1 MIRNAR
7 ALFAAVTA
15 CFLASGAAGLIYQV
29 VWSRYLALFLG
40 HTSYAVVAVLVA
52 FMGGLA
58 LGNALSG
65 GWADRSAKPLALY
78 AWLEFGIAVYALVFP
93 GYYDLCHDGFVR
105 LARSL
110 EPGSTG
116 LLVLKFLFSFL
127 LVLPP
132 AVLMGATFPVLTRF
146 VTRSLAELRERV
158 AALYAINSAGAVA
171 GCLIADFWWI
181 PRLGLELTTYG
192 AAALNF
198 AVGLVALV
206 LSIRL
211 EEEVVAPKPVASPA
225 VAQVDERYSP
235 GQLRLALVAIGVSGF
250 VAMLYEVAWTR
261 LLGLA
266 LGSSTHA
273 FSLML
278 ITFIT
283 GIAVGAWIIYLW
295 KGLRRTLT
303 AFAWA
308 EIGLAFSL
316 FVSMF
321 FYQYLSFWFVRLAGL
336 LARREEAYPIY
347 EFLQASICFGVMLI
361 PTICLG
367 MTLPLVSRIATV
379 ELSRAGRSVGRVFAI
394 NTLGTVLGAVTTGLW
409 LMPQIGLART
419 FAVGIALN
427 AMIGVAALMWTRD
440 SGRQWRPLLLP
451 ILVGAAIVWFV
462 GAKLDPMWQRSLSL
476 GLWRMGNPPRTLEEF
491 RAAANAAEILFH
503 RDGAGSTV
511 DVLRFTNST
520 PPRLALKVNGKADA
534 GTETDMIT
542 QLLFGHIPML
552 LRPQAKDAL
561 VIGLGSGMTC
571 SAVARHSSIERVDA
585 VEISPEVVEG
595 AKQFVDFNDNILSNP
610 KLHLSIEDAKS
621 FLKTTTRKYDLIAS
635 EPSNPWM
642 AGVAAVFTQEYY
654 ESCAERLQPDGLLTQ
669 WVQIYETTDETVE
682 LVLRT
687 FLSVFPYASVW
698 QPSLGDL
705 ILVGA
710 QQPLRVDLE
719 AMTRRFE
726 ELPVRQ
732 DLARVN
738 LLTLP
743 TVLARELIA
752 QQNTLFVISP
762 DGPVHSDYFP
772 RLEYLAQRG
781 FFLNRLAQ
789 GIRRFRED
797 VSPRPSTLLGAYLQ
811 RHPLTADDFRACV
824 RDYQANGIPE
834 AAIFRSILLRWQGD
848 SDVPAFPLDIWG
860 AASDGIHVSEFQA
873 ARLAQYEDTLFRDA
887 PSNPEPLR
895 MYASDL
901 MEAYRA
907 QRSAF
912 YVPPATNVQRAL
924 NRLIETDPSQVRISR
939 LRLAEIAWDHGD
951 DARCI
956 ELGEAAFDP
965 DVSKAG
971 PVDFSKDAEAPYAV
985 LYRMAESF
993 WRRGQVKEAWAVCQQ
1008 AKVGG
1013 YVERSRSVFP
1023 VLEVTYR
1030 RVESAVSQGALPTP

>member
-7 ALFAAVTA
+7 AVFAAVTA
-15 CFLASGAAGLIYQV
+15 CFLVSGAAGLIYQV

-65 GWADRSAKPLALY
+65 KWADRSVKPLALY
-78 AWLEFGIAVYALVFP
+78 AWLEMGIAVYAVVFP
-93 GYYDLCHDGFVR
+93 AYYELCHDGYVG

-110 EPGSTG
+110 RPGSTA
-116 LLVLKFLFSFL
+116 LLALKFLFSFL

-132 AVLMGATFPVLTRF
+132 AGLMGATFPVLTRF

-181 PRLGLELTTYG
+181 PKLGLEMTTFG
-192 AAALNF
+192 AAALNL
-198 AVGLVALV
+198 AVGIVALV
-206 LSIRL
+206 LSIRV
-211 EEEVVAPKPVASPA
+211 ETGAMAPDARAERAAPA
-225 VAQVDERYSP
+225 ADEQYSP
-235 GQLRLALVAIGVSGF
+235 SQLRLALVAIGVSGF

-261 LLGLA
+261 LLALA

-295 KGLRRTLT
+295 KGLRRTLA

-308 EIGLAFSL
+308 ELGLALSL

-321 FYQYLSFWFVRLAGL
+321 FYQYLSWWFVRLAGL
-336 LARREEAYPIY
+336 LARREEAYPLY
-347 EFLQASICFGVMLI
+347 EFIQASICFAVMLV

-379 ELSRAGRSVGRVFAI
+379 ELSRTGRSVGRVFAI
-394 NTLGTVLGAVTTGLW
+394 NTLGTVLGAITTGLW
-409 LMPQIGLART
+409 LMPAIGLART
-419 FAVGIALN
+419 FSIGIALN
-427 AMIGVAALMWTRD
+427 AMIGLAALTWTRAG
-440 SGRQWRPLLLP
+440 GRSWRPLIVP
-451 ILVGAAIVWFV
+451 ILAGVAIVWFV
-462 GAKLDPMWQRSLSL
+462 GAKLDPMWQRAFSL
-476 GLWRMGNPPRTLEEF
+476 GLWRMGTPPRTLAEF
-491 RAAANAAEILFH
+491 RATARAADLLFH
-503 RDGAGSTV
+503 RDGAGATV
-511 DVLRFTNST
+511 DVLRLTNST
-520 PPRLALKVNGKADA
+520 PPKLTLKVNGKADA

-552 LRPQAKDAL
+552 LRPQTRNAL

-571 SAVARHSSIERVDA
+571 SAVARHSSVERIDA

-595 AKQFVDFNDNILSNP
+595 AKQFAEFNDSILSNP
-610 KLHLSIEDAKS
+610 KLRLSIEDAKS
-621 FLKTTTRKYDLIAS
+621 FLKTTTQTYDLIAS

-654 ESCAERLQPDGLLTQ
+654 ESCADRLQPDGILTQ
-669 WVQIYETTDETVE
+669 WVQVYETTDETVE

-705 ILVGA
+705 VLVGSRR
-710 QQPLRVDLE
+710 PLRVDLD
-719 AMTRRFE
+719 ATIRRFE

-732 DLARVN
+732 DLSRVG
-738 LLTLP
+738 LHTLA
-743 TVLARELIA
+743 TLLARELIA
-752 QQNTLFVISP
+752 QQNTLFVIPP
-762 DGPVHSDYFP
+762 DGPVHSDFFP

-781 FFLNRLAQ
+781 FFLNRFAQ

-797 VSPRPSTLLGAYLQ
+797 VSPRPSTLLGSYLQ
-811 RHPLTADDFRACV
+811 RHPLTADDFRAFV
-824 RDYQANGIPE
+824 RDFQVNGLPE
-834 AAIFRSILLRWQGD
+834 NALFRSILFRWQGD
-848 SDVPAFPLDIWG
+848 STQPAFPLELWE
-860 AASDGIHVSEFQA
+860 AASDGIHVSELHA
-873 ARLAQYEDTLFRDA
+873 ARLGQFHESILRDA
-887 PSNPEPLR
+887 ASNPEPLR
-895 MYASDL
+895 AYVSEL

-912 YVPPATNVQRAL
+912 YVPPAGDLERAL
-924 NRLIETDPSQVRISR
+924 NRLIETDPSQARISR
-939 LRLAEIAWDHGD
+939 LRLAEIAWDKGD
-951 DARCI
+951 EARCL

-965 DVSKAG
+965 DMSKG
-971 PVDFSKDAEAPYAV
+971 PVDFSKDAEAPSAV
-985 LYRMAESF
+985 LYRMAESL
-993 WRRGQVKEAWAVCQQ
+993 WRRGQIKDAWTVCQQ
-1008 AKVGG
+1008 AQAGG
-1013 YVERSRSVFP
+1013 YLERSRSVFP
-1023 VLEVTYR
+1023 LLEVTYR
-1030 RVESAVSQGALPTP
+1030 RVESAVSQAALTAP